1 MLGVVIGQ
9 TVLPNNLAFKI
20 MDLKIMLDL
29 IIFFLRS
36 SKEIPTGAVYESK
49 YMICINLIY

>member
-9 TVLPNNLAFKI
+9 TELPNNLAFKI
-20 MDLKIMLDL
+20 IIKIMLDL
-29 IIFFLRS
+29 IIFFQRS